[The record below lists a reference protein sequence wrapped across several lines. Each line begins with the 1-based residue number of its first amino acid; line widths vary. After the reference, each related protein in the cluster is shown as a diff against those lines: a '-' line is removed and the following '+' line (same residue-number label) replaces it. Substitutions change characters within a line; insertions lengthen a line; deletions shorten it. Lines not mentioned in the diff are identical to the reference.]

1 MTNLKFTCMQCGTCC
16 YEITEQPGSKRIPLY
31 PEEVT
36 KLISLSEK
44 RGFTFQVIEDLVFPD
59 IKNNK
64 ILIVTYRILLNN
76 QNERCP
82 FYQTKSGCSIHNEK
96 PYACQAY
103 PLSLTRIDAFNF
115 KISIDPLCNFIIDN
129 YDQLLNVD
137 LDNLKIIFKDEFP
150 KAEKFYR
157 KNKRLQFKIQ
167 ELEYEGKI
175 EIPRELLIKDFNRY
189 LNQWER
195 EEIIVR

>member
-1 MTNLKFTCMQCGTCC
+1 
-16 YEITEQPGSKRIPLY
+16 
-31 PEEVT
+31 
-36 KLISLSEK
+36 
-44 RGFTFQVIEDLVFPD
+44 
-59 IKNNK
+59 
-64 ILIVTYRILLNN
+64 
-76 QNERCP
+76 
-82 FYQTKSGCSIHNEK
+82 
-96 PYACQAY
+96 
-103 PLSLTRIDAFNF
+103 LTRIDAFNF